1 MRAQQE
7 EPFVSWWRRLGT
19 AGAVAIVTLVLA
31 SACQSSASSSPSASA
46 SRGTGE
52 PSLQAPDEV
61 EAGTDFEVS
70 WTGPDGQGD
79 YITIAAEGATEWTN
93 EPYFYTA
100 DGPTGTLVASTEPG
114 AYEIWYVTGADE
126 EILARRPITVTP
138 FEGALQAPA
147 EVMANTQFEVS
158 WTGPDGPGDYVTI
171 VAEGATRWTNE
182 SYFYTSGGPTGTLL
196 APIED
201 GAYEIWYV
209 AGSDDT
215 VFARRPITV
224 APYEITLEAATAV
237 DAGADFDVTWTG
249 PDGPGDYIT
258 IVTAGATQWTNEPY
272 FYTASGS
279 PGTLTAPDVPGNYEI
294 WYVSGQSPDP
304 LASFDITV
312 R

>member
-1 MRAQQE
+1 M
-7 EPFVSWWRRLGT
+7 SWWRRLGT
-19 AGAVAIVTLVLA
+19 AGAVAIVTLVMA
-31 SACQSSASSSPSASA
+31 SGCQSSASTSPSPSA

-79 YITIAAEGATEWTN
+79 YITIVAEGATEWTN

-147 EVMANTQFEVS
+147 EVIANTQFEVS

-209 AGSDDT
+209 AGSDET

-237 DAGADFDVTWTG
+237 DAGADFEVTWTG

-258 IVTAGATQWTNEPY
+258 IVAAGATQWTNEPY

-279 PGTLTAPDVPGNYEI
+279 PGTLTAPDVPGDYEI
-294 WYVSGQSPDP
+294 WYVAGQSPDV